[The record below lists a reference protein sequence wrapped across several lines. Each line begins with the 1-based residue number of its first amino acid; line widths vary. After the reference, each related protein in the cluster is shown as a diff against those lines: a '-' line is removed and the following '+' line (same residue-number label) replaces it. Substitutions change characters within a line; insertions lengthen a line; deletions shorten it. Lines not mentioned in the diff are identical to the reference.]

1 MVNFSMTWFS
11 WHVCF
16 ALKIFSMGYVHH
28 YQYEYVHWY
37 DHVMISTQVLYTHK
51 VVNHIARRHYPE
63 EQKNHIHIQSWVW
76 LANLS
81 CWPLLTLGDPWWP
94 LRLFYSNAYLTRL
107 EELTRENSLG
117 FTFPQTGGRALRT
130 WSICLATGEMINI
143 FQHVSTHPRFVTK
156 HQQCQCIFVADMV
169 CCNGVCV
176 VVGHRCPVFCGELA
190 RLRKRIA

>member
-143 FQHVSTHPRFVTK
+143 FQHIST
-156 HQQCQCIFVADMV
+156 CI
-169 CCNGVCV
+169 N
-176 VVGHRCPVFCGELA
+176 PS
-190 RLRKRIA
+190 

>member
-11 WHVCF
+11 WHICF

-28 YQYEYVHWY
+28 YQYQYVHWC

-51 VVNHIARRHYPE
+51 VVNRIARRHYPE
-63 EQKNHIHIQSWVW
+63 EQKNHINIQSWVW

-81 CWPLLTLGDPWWP
+81 CWPLVTLGDPWGSSTPTHTWLVWKSWRVKTPWASRSLRPEDVRSAHGQFVWP
-94 LRLFYSNAYLTRL
+94 Q
-107 EELTRENSLG
+107 G
-117 FTFPQTGGRALRT
+117 K
-130 WSICLATGEMINI
+130 WSTYFNM

-156 HQQCQCIFVADMV
+156 HQQCQCIFVADMF
-169 CCNGVCV
+169 CWNGV
-176 VVGHRCPVFCGELA
+176 CGELA